1 MFTGRDLIIY
11 ILANNLED
19 KPIYKDGKL
28 LGFVTIHE
36 AAAIANVGVNT
47 VFAWLQLGKIDG
59 VVIGG
64 EIFIPADFKSPLENV
79 SL

>member
-28 LGFVTIHE
+28 LGFVNIYE

-47 VFAWLQLGKIDG
+47 IFAWLRLGRIEG

-64 EIFIPADFKSPLENV
+64 ELFIPADFNSPLENV

>member
-11 ILANNLED
+11 ILKNNLED
-19 KPIYKDGKL
+19 QPIYKDGKL
-28 LGFVTIHE
+28 LGFISVYE

-47 VFAWLQLGKIDG
+47 IFAWLQLGQIEG

-64 EIFIPADFKSPLENV
+64 ELFIPADFRSPLENV

>member
-11 ILANNLED
+11 ILKNNLED

-28 LGFVTIHE
+28 LGFVSVYE

-47 VFAWLQLGKIDG
+47 IFAWLQLGQIEG

-64 EIFIPADFKSPLENV
+64 ELFIPADFKSPLENV

>member
-1 MFTGRDLIIY
+1 MLTGRDLIIY
-11 ILANNLED
+11 ILKNNLED
-19 KPIYKDGKL
+19 RPIYENRRL
-28 LGFVTIHE
+28 LGFITIHE

-47 VFAWLQLGKIDG
+47 VFAWLQLGQIKG

-64 EIFIPADFKSPLENV
+64 EIFIPADFKSPLEEV

>member
-19 KPIYKDGKL
+19 APIYKNGRL
-28 LGFVTIHE
+28 LGFITIHE
-36 AAAIANVGVNT
+36 AAAKMNVGVNT
-47 VFAWLQLGKIDG
+47 VFAWLQRSQIEG

-64 EIFIPADFKSPLENV
+64 EIFIPADVKSPLDNI
-79 SL
+79 SI

>member
-11 ILANNLED
+11 ILKNNLED
-19 KPIYKDGKL
+19 EPIYKDGRL

-36 AAAIANVGVNT
+36 AAAMMNVGVNT
-47 VFAWLQLGKIDG
+47 VFAWLQRGQIEG

-64 EIFIPADFKSPLENV
+64 EIFIPADIKSPLENV
-79 SL
+79 SV

>member
-1 MFTGRDLIIY
+1 MLTGRDLIIY

-19 KPIYKDGKL
+19 APIYDKGKL

-36 AAAIANVGVNT
+36 AAAQANVGVAT
-47 VFAWLQLGKIDG
+47 VFAWLQRSQIKG

-64 EIFIPADFKSPLENV
+64 EIFIPADFKSPLDNV
-79 SL
+79 SV

>member
-11 ILANNLED
+11 ILKNNLED

-28 LGFVTIHE
+28 LGFVSVYE
-36 AAAIANVGVNT
+36 AATIANVGVNT
-47 VFAWLQLGKIDG
+47 IFAWLQLGRIEG

-64 EIFIPADFKSPLENV
+64 ELFIPADFKSPLENV